1 VPDWQETDS
10 VSADSPQAPL
20 QIAQLIE
27 SLPEPRIAVDLD
39 YRIVAANAAYR
50 AAYATERVVGRYC
63 YEVSHQYSAPCHEA
77 GESCP
82 RERAL
87 RSGLTEK
94 TLHIH
99 HTPRG
104 EEHVL
109 VELSPVKDTGGR
121 IGYFLE
127 RMRALPTR
135 RDPVVGQEL
144 VGEAPAF
151 MRMLDLVARVA
162 TSETTA
168 LLLGETG
175 TGKEIVARAIHG
187 MSPRQGGPFVVVE
200 CTGLT
205 ETLFE
210 SEMFGHEKGSFTGA
224 NSRTA
229 GLIEAA
235 SGGTLFLD
243 EIGDVSPVQQ
253 VKLLRLI
260 ETGHYRRVG
269 GVEPLRSDVRLVA
282 ATNRDLGAMVREG
295 NFRAD
300 LFYRINAFPVLLPP
314 LRERRED
321 LVALS
326 ESLLKRVSP
335 NRTLSLAPDALQ
347 AMQRYS
353 FPGNVRE
360 LRNLLERAS
369 LLTDSDVIS
378 ARHLPGE
385 VTGDGDE
392 PAGMRPGIDCAP
404 AGALRPTMERL
415 AELVEAHDGDRR
427 SLAKKLGIS
436 ERTLYRRLRESRETR
451 ADA

>member
-1 VPDWQETDS
+1 
-10 VSADSPQAPL
+10 
-20 QIAQLIE
+20 
-27 SLPEPRIAVDLD
+27 
-39 YRIVAANAAYR
+39 
-50 AAYATERVVGRYC
+50 
-63 YEVSHQYSAPCHEA
+63 
-77 GESCP
+77 
-82 RERAL
+82 
-87 RSGLTEK
+87 
-94 TLHIH
+94 
-99 HTPRG
+99 
-104 EEHVL
+104 
-109 VELSPVKDTGGR
+109 
-121 IGYFLE
+121 
-127 RMRALPTR
+127 
-135 RDPVVGQEL
+135 
-144 VGEAPAF
+144 
-151 MRMLDLVARVA
+151 
-162 TSETTA
+162 
-168 LLLGETG
+168 
-175 TGKEIVARAIHG
+175 
-187 MSPRQGGPFVVVE
+187 
-200 CTGLT
+200 
-205 ETLFE
+205 
-210 SEMFGHEKGSFTGA
+210 
-224 NSRTA
+224 
-229 GLIEAA
+229 
-235 SGGTLFLD
+235 
-243 EIGDVSPVQQ
+243 

-392 PAGMRPGIDCAP
+392 PAGRRPGIDCAP